1 MSAPH
6 IQIRVEAADFDIGT
20 EVKALY
26 QRAAGSIGAV
36 ATFIGLVRDEAGER
50 PQEDPVTGLYLE
62 HYPGMTEA
70 SIRRI
75 IDQACERWPL
85 SDVLVIHRVGLLPAA
100 AQIVY
105 VQTASA
111 HRAAAFASA
120 EFLMD
125 YLKTDAVFWK
135 REEQAD
141 RARWVEATTS
151 DRERRN
157 QWQSDNA
164 D

>member
-1 MSAPH
+1 MSPH
-6 IQIRVEAADFDIGT
+6 IQIRIETADFDVGAEIN
-20 EVKALY
+20 ALY
-26 QRAAGSIGAV
+26 RRTAGSVGAV
-36 ATFIGLVRDEAGER
+36 ATFIGLVRDHSGAQAQGE
-50 PQEDPVTGLYLE
+50 QVTGLYLE

-75 IDQACERWPL
+75 IDQACDRWPL
-85 SDVLVIHRVGLLPAA
+85 SDILVIHRVGLLAPC

-105 VQTASA
+105 VQAAST
-111 HRAAAFASA
+111 HRAAAFAGA

-141 RARWVEATTS
+141 RTRWVEATTS
-151 DRERRN
+151 DRERRD